1 MSSGDL
7 RVDRAL
13 DDLNQAIGNRNAND
27 RASINAIEGEI
38 DAILA
43 NLQECAAA
51 VASGSI
57 PDAQYQHLLD
67 RLNAMIPLVNES
79 PVDPAARR
87 RVLTRLRDAVQ
98 RGDIRRNNGVAP
110 FGRGSAPA
118 PAPGSS
124 SGSAPSAS
132 PDSTPG
138 SSPSALAAP
147 SAWSRLA
154 AATGLRSAPSPG
166 VIGAPYVGPRRPRDA
181 PSAPSP
187 SSAAPSG
194 SSVPPRP
201 LFDDDDDDDF
211 EDAESDPSGTQDHL
225 PSSGLPPGP
234 VGPDGALPGTRS
246 SPYLGAV
253 VPARNGGKTRS
264 KRKTQKKYRKKT
276 RR

>member
-13 DDLNQAIGNRNAND
+13 DDLNQAIGRRNVND
-27 RASINAIEGEI
+27 LASINAIEGEI
-38 DAILA
+38 NEILA
-43 NLQECAAA
+43 NLEECAAA

-67 RLNAMIPLVNES
+67 RLNAMIPLVNQS

-110 FGRGSAPA
+110 FGPVR
-118 PAPGSS
+118 APGSS
-124 SGSAPSAS
+124 PGSSPGSAPGSAPGSS
-132 PDSTPG
+132 PGPAPG

-166 VIGAPYVGPRRPRDA
+166 VIGAPYVGVRRPRDA
-181 PSAPSP
+181 PPVSSP
-187 SSAAPSG
+187 DDDD
-194 SSVPPRP
+194 
-201 LFDDDDDDDF
+201 DDDDDDDF
-211 EDAESDPSGTQDHL
+211 VEPDSDPEGKRVSL
-225 PSSGLPPGP
+225 PSGP

-246 SPYLGAV
+246 SSYLGAV